1 MTPEELD
8 EKCGFEPGYI
18 SVETEVVSVILGAI
32 EGRMKNSSVADIE
45 ALYLGLDRLPEDLL
59 TGEAI
64 KERRSLGILCL
75 PG

>member
-1 MTPEELD
+1 
-8 EKCGFEPGYI
+8 
-18 SVETEVVSVILGAI
+18 
-32 EGRMKNSSVADIE
+32 MKNPSVADIE